1 MHVLLLQLGERRRR
15 DEAIFGVTG
24 GVAFSLPSIRPYILD
39 VNSGGNRE
47 RERESREQGAKR
59 KTWPCPSSPLRS
71 TKRCVM
77 T

>member
-47 RERESREQGAKR
+47 RERE
-59 KTWPCPSSPLRS
+59 
-71 TKRCVM
+71 
-77 T
+77 